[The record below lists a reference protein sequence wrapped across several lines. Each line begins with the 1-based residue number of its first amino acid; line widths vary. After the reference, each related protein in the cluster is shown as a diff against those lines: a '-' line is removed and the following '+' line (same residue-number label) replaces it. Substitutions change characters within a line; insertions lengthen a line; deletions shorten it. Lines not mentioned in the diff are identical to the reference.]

1 MSDAPPNPP
10 KPEPPRQESPPPA
23 SAFERVNRPASEAQA
38 TAPIDVKQLYRQ
50 GRAPAPVRGAV
61 APSQAD
67 NDVHAI
73 LRANVAR
80 DEARGLNQVIPG
92 RRRPS
97 RRKRDFWLLFIG
109 GNLLVVATVSG
120 LHRNAVTLVFGLA
133 TIVLFSLG
141 LIWVMWVVMDDY

>member
-10 KPEPPRQESPPPA
+10 EPETPRREFQFKPPEFERANRPVNESQDSAPIDVRQLYRQAGSPPPA
-23 SAFERVNRPASEAQA
+23 P
-38 TAPIDVKQLYRQ
+38 
-50 GRAPAPVRGAV
+50 GAI

-67 NDVHAI
+67 NEIHAI

-80 DEARGLNQVIPG
+80 AEAQGLNQVIPQ

-97 RRKRDFWLLFIG
+97 RRKRDFWLLFVS
-109 GNLLVVATVSG
+109 GNLLVVASVSG
-120 LHRNAVTLVFGLA
+120 LHRNAVTLVFGLSA
-133 TIVLFSLG
+133 IVMFSLG